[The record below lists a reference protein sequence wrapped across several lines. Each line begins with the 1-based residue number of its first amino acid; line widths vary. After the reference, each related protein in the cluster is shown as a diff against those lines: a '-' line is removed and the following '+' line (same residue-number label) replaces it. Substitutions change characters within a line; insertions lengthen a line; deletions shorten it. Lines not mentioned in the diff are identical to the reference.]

1 MDAATILNT
10 LDDIGVS
17 VQLNGDRLRMKPK
30 DLIPPDLMSKVKEH
44 KQELIL
50 HLSQVNQTDTPSPR
64 VIYRLERAITQKEE
78 DLTVRRWQLS
88 DPDCH
93 NPEWCKHQIVCMQ
106 GHITEIKRYIKE
118 GSQLTLPR
126 CCQQHAHYCLIAM
139 RGFDACL
146 MTPEDCGFS
155 LKP

>member
-30 DLIPPDLMSKVKEH
+30 DLIPPDLMAKVKEH
-44 KQELIL
+44 KQELIS
-50 HLSQVNQTDTPSPR
+50 HLSQANTAPSPR
-64 VIYRLERAITQKEE
+64 VIYRLQQAIEQKEE
-78 DLTVRRWQLS
+78 DLTVRRWQLA

-93 NPEWCKHQIVCMQ
+93 NPEWCKRQIVCMQ
-106 GHITEIKRYIKE
+106 GHITEINRYIKE
-118 GSQLTLPR
+118 GGQLTLPR
-126 CCQQHAHYCLIAM
+126 CCQKHEKYCLIAM

-155 LKP
+155 LNMGK